1 MRRIIQFITEYR
13 RPVTLLIAL
22 LVSVSLMLM
31 GEGGQSRFAR
41 AVTTAIFNTGRFTLS
56 WGIHM
61 MDLWNENRR
70 LRLQNLELSYQLS
83 QNTVAARE
91 NERLRSLLGLK
102 RKNSLEVRSATVIG
116 RDMDRVVNTL
126 IIDSGTVD
134 GIQRNMACVTADGLV
149 GRIHEVYPACS
160 SVQIITDV
168 NSRVSAYIPA
178 YAPIR
183 GDPKLIAES
192 GRPAGSPVYGIVS
205 WDGGKYLRMFGLPL
219 INEVKP
225 GDKVYTT
232 GFGNVFPGGIL
243 IGVVGNEPIRE
254 VEIYASVNVIPAVD
268 YSRVHE
274 LFVIRGSEH
283 QGVWNDNSGGGHF
296 QRYPNV
302 SGAHVGDPRTNLQ

>member
-22 LVSVSLMLM
+22 LVSVCLMLM

-91 NERLRSLLGLK
+91 NERLRSLLGLA

-126 IIDSGTVD
+126 IIEEGTGD
-134 GIQRNMACVTADGLV
+134 GIRRNMACVTADGLV
-149 GRIHEVYPACS
+149 GRIHEVYRACS

-168 NSRVSAYIPA
+168 NSRVSAMIA
-178 YAPIR
+178 DR
-183 GDPKLIAES
+183 G
-192 GRPAGSPVYGIVS
+192 VYGIVS

-296 QRYPNV
+296 QR
-302 SGAHVGDPRTNLQ
+302 TNLQ